1 MLGTSAQA
9 QATQSEP
16 PRVPVST
23 FFSNSLYPVGE
34 IQKYQE
40 SYVPSPPCRRSSH
53 ESHSNAWRSNS
64 EEKRALER
72 LAMAEDSASVYNY
85 NSIRRAAEVHR
96 QVRAY
101 ARKTIKPGMNMT
113 QIAEMIEDATRAL
126 VEERG
131 MESGIAFPTGLS
143 RNHCAAHYTPN
154 AGDSVGES
162 RHGRRVEME
171 LIIVE

>member
-1 MLGTSAQA
+1 
-9 QATQSEP
+9 
-16 PRVPVST
+16 
-23 FFSNSLYPVGE
+23 
-34 IQKYQE
+34 
-40 SYVPSPPCRRSSH
+40 
-53 ESHSNAWRSNS
+53 
-64 EEKRALER
+64 
-72 LAMAEDSASVYNY
+72 MAEDSASVYNY